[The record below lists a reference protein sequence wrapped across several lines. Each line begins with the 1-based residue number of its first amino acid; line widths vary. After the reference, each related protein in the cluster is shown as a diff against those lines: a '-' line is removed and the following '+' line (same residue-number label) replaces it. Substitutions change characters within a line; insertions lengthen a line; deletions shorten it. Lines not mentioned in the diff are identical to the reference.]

1 MDAIQLIEFSI
12 SELPICQLEDV
23 NELLKPILSRI
34 LAGVSK
40 LSVDLKEPKNTLPAL
55 DLALTILSE
64 FKDDS
69 LKQENEF
76 NELTQ
81 NVELFN
87 EFFSKLCSHIISDE
101 IENANDGVDE
111 IEHGQVNQI
120 QVNDEYLVTFE
131 KSCVII

>member
-1 MDAIQLIEFSI
+1 M
-12 SELPICQLEDV
+12 
-23 NELLKPILSRI
+23 KPILSRI

-69 LKQENEF
+69 LKQEAEF

-87 EFFSKLCSHIISDE
+87 DFFSKLCSHIISDE
-101 IENANDGVDE
+101 IENAFDGVDE
-111 IEHGQVNQI
+111 VEHGQIN
-120 QVNDEYLVTFE
+120 
-131 KSCVII
+131 